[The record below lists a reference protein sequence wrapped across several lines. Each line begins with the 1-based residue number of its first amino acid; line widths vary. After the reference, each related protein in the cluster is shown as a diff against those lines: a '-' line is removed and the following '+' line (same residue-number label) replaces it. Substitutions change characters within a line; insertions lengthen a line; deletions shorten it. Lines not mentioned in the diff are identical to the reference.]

1 MRKRIFRSTAI
12 LVTLAILVTFVTAFF
27 FMYNKLEENMTER
40 VDNEVDYLAKA
51 VDELGGTSLETG
63 LADGVTGRITL
74 VDAVG
79 NVLYD
84 SCEDAAEMEN
94 HASRPEIAQAMKE
107 GRGSASRYSTTYA
120 KRSYY
125 AAVRLDN
132 GQILRVGDTIDSVYG
147 TLFPGVFMLLLP
159 LVLLLILSFYLIDR
173 TTKRMMEPLEA
184 IDLDHPLENVAYDE
198 LVPFL
203 RRIADQNEALKEQ
216 VQERNKQQQE
226 YVAIT
231 ENMKDGLIVTSR
243 HHVLSI
249 NRAAQR
255 IFEIKPEECMG
266 QNIIVVNRNQKLK
279 EVVDGA
285 LAGKDMVKHMTID
298 DVTYELHGNPVIQD
312 GTNTGV
318 VIFIMDVT
326 QKKQL
331 ENMRQEFSANVS
343 HELKTPL
350 MSISGYAELIEH
362 GMSGENTERFAS
374 EIHKNAARLLTL
386 INDIIQLSQL
396 DGGKKD
402 VEYRDL
408 DLFPLARECV
418 DMLQMNAQKQNVT
431 IRVQGGE
438 APVFADKQLMEELI
452 YNLCDNAIRYN
463 KKDGTVTVTTGIEN
477 GHTFLSVKDTGI
489 GISAEHQERVFER
502 FYRVDK
508 SRSKATGGTGLG
520 LAIVKH
526 IVAQHGAKLT
536 LESEQGKGTEI
547 CVEFSEA
554 LKQHEIE
561 TAKQRQEVHAE
572 RSENGSSD

>member
-63 LADGVTGRITL
+63 LADGVTGRITV

-84 SCEDAAEMEN
+84 SYEDAAEMEN
-94 HASRPEIAQAMKE
+94 HASRPEIDQAMKE

-132 GQILRVGDTIDSVYG
+132 GQILRVGDTTDSVYG

-231 ENMKDGLIVTSR
+231 ENMKDGLIVTNR

-298 DVTYELHGNPVIQD
+298 DVTYELHGNPVIQE

-343 HELKTPL
+343 HELKTPIAL
-350 MSISGYAELIEH
+350 IQGYAEGLKEGVNEDAESREFYCEVIMDE
-362 GMSGENTERFAS
+362 AS
-374 EIHKNAARLLTL
+374 KMNQMVKNLLTL
-386 INDIIQLSQL
+386 NQLEFGDEDIVFDRFNLTALVRGVLQSMEIMADQAGAKILL
-396 DGGKKD
+396 HTEEDIYAWADEFK
-402 VEYRDL
+402 VEQVVKNYVSN
-408 DLFPLARECV
+408 ACHHV
-418 DMLQMNAQKQNVT
+418 SGDMVIEVKM
-431 IRVQGGE
+431 VQ
-438 APVFADKQLMEELI
+438 
-452 YNLCDNAIRYN
+452 
-463 KKDGTVTVTTGIEN
+463 KDGKVRVSVFNTGTPIPEADIVHIWDKFYKVDKA
-477 GHTFLSVKDTGI
+477 HTREYGGNGI
-489 GISAEHQERVFER
+489 GLSIVKAIMKSFHQE
-502 FYRVDK
+502 Y
-508 SRSKATGGTGLG
+508 G
-520 LAIVKH
+520 VKNYDN
-526 IVAQHGAKLT
+526 G
-536 LESEQGKGTEI
+536 
-547 CVEFSEA
+547 VEFWFE
-554 LKQHEIE
+554 LDVK
-561 TAKQRQEVHAE
+561 
-572 RSENGSSD
+572 